1 MRQRDVAILF
11 DYLYWLRDRVV
22 AAAATLDPQRF
33 RTTAGSTSRDLRST
47 LVHELDIEAGWR
59 ERLRGS
65 PREVWDHELDPEHYP
80 MAGVLRE
87 AWSRDEGLMRQW
99 IDGLSD
105 ENLVTRASMNDLDG
119 YPMWFY
125 LVHVVTHGIQEL
137 EDAAVLLNEAGAPI
151 SDLGFLYYADARRTP
166 AS

>member
-22 AAAATLDPQRF
+22 AVATTLDPERF

-65 PREVWDHELDPEHYP
+65 PRELWDHELDPDRYP

-87 AWSRDEGLMRQW
+87 AWSRDESLMRQW

-105 ENLVTRASMNDLDG
+105 EDLVTRASMNDLDG

-125 LVHVVTHGIQEL
+125 LVHAITHGIQEL
-137 EDAAVLLNEAGAPI
+137 EDAAVLLNEAGTPI